1 MTVSKECISI
11 FKKSIED
18 YHILDSVDQ
27 EFKNPFSKNEVF
39 KKNIYKKS
47 WIDTVQWHLEDI
59 IRKPSINPNKALKIK
74 RRIDESNQNRTD
86 MVEAIDDY
94 FFSKFSGTSRSN
106 NSIDITWYYFSGI
119 IFFYWKHI

>member
-59 IRKPSINPNKALKIK
+59 IR
-74 RRIDESNQNRTD
+74 
-86 MVEAIDDY
+86 
-94 FFSKFSGTSRSN
+94 
-106 NSIDITWYYFSGI
+106 
-119 IFFYWKHI
+119 